1 MIRSVSVFC
10 KTCGKFG
17 RKDHLKA
24 RHLNKHLRIP
34 KNRLGFLKLGER
46 PTSDKFGEYEA
57 FLDHFSDDP
66 DIMQLK
72 IKLQAEEQANYDAHF
87 SHKVVPK
94 KAASKNIGKK
104 ASQVTYLKEGVS
116 ASSKDSTKKSHP
128 LQSEIEDIY
137 DKAKKASKPKPVSLP
152 MLLISFPFCLC

>member
-1 MIRSVSVFC
+1 MFC

-24 RHLNKHLRIP
+24 RHLNKHRRIQ

-46 PTSDKFGEYEA
+46 PRIDKFGEYEA
-57 FLDHFSDDP
+57 FLDHFSHDP

-72 IKLQAEEQANYDAHF
+72 IKLQEEEQANYDAHF
-87 SHKVVPK
+87 SHKVVSK
-94 KAASKNIGKK
+94 KAASKKIGKK
-104 ASQVTYLKEGVS
+104 ASQVAYSKEGVP
-116 ASSKDSTKKSHP
+116 ASTKDSKKKSHP

-137 DKAKKASKPKPVSLP
+137 DKAKKASKA
-152 MLLISFPFCLC
+152 